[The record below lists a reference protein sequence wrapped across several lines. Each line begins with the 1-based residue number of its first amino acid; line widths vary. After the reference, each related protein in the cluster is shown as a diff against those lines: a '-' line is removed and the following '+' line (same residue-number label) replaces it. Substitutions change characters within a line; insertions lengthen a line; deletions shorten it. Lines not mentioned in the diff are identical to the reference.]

1 MEKNNFNKAYI
12 YIIAIFAIGIAISNI
27 ISFFNG
33 VGFAL
38 IGASLLLVLALANI
52 LKDETIKKRF
62 GDIFVLITL
71 ELMMLIVLFFAY
83 DFNLNG
89 ITNKFP
95 LVMRNICAI
104 YSLISTIYVVFRY
117 VSEIKGKKYNFV
129 EYMLGNY
136 TPDPTAKNKLKKNSK
151 KNKELE
157 NGTLAPKPSS
167 LEHTENTQKE
177 EVVAQ
182 TNDNDTS
189 VDASNNDEVSITDI
203 DAIDIEDAVDVDDLQ
218 QAETEEVQQDQSLPQ
233 NESEVAST
241 TTQNSTPNV
250 PSNRFWE

>member
-1 MEKNNFNKAYI
+1 MEKNNLNKAYI

-27 ISFFNG
+27 VSFFNG

-38 IGASLLLVLALANI
+38 IGSSVLLVLTISTI
-52 LKDETIKKRF
+52 LKDEDNKKRF
-62 GDIFVLITL
+62 GDIFVLIAL
-71 ELMMLIVLFFAY
+71 EFLMFIVLFFAY

-104 YSLISTIYVVFRY
+104 YSLLSAGYVIFRY
-117 VSEIKGKKYNFV
+117 ISEIKGKRYNFV

-136 TPDPTAKNKLKKNSK
+136 TPQPKEKKLKPSKAEIK

-167 LEHTENTQKE
+167 LESFEENKQSTENSRE
-177 EVVAQ
+177 ETVEEEKVEE
-182 TNDNDTS
+182 DNNIEEDS
-189 VDASNNDEVSITDI
+189 KVDNN
-203 DAIDIEDAVDVDDLQ
+203 
-218 QAETEEVQQDQSLPQ
+218 Q
-233 NESEVAST
+233 NE
-241 TTQNSTPNV
+241 TTQESTSNV
-250 PSNRFWE
+250 NNRTNFWY

>member
-12 YIIAIFAIGIAISNI
+12 YIIAIFAIGIAVSNI
-27 ISFFNG
+27 ISFFHG

-38 IGASLLLVLALANI
+38 IGASLLLILAITNI
-52 LKDETIKKRF
+52 LRDESIKKRF
-62 GDIFVLITL
+62 GDIFVLIAI
-71 ELMMLIVLFFAY
+71 ELIMLIILFFAY

-89 ITNKFP
+89 ITNNFP

-104 YSLISTIYVVFRY
+104 YSLIATGYVIFRY

-136 TPDPTAKNKLKKNSK
+136 TPDPTAKKKSKAASK

-167 LEHTENTQKE
+167 LENNVTAQEEGSQPSQEETKDDEIIIEEDGDIKDTAQDVE
-177 EVVAQ
+177 EVK
-182 TNDNDTS
+182 S
-189 VDASNNDEVSITDI
+189 E
-203 DAIDIEDAVDVDDLQ
+203 E
-218 QAETEEVQQDQSLPQ
+218 EKTEESKP
-233 NESEVAST
+233 T
-241 TTQNSTPNV
+241 TT
-250 PSNRFWE
+250 NRTNFW

>member
-38 IGASLLLVLALANI
+38 IGTCLFLILAISNI
-52 LKDETIKKRF
+52 LKDEANKKRF
-62 GDIFVLITL
+62 GDIFILIAI
-71 ELMMLIVLFFAY
+71 EFIMLLILFFAY

-104 YSLISTIYVVFRY
+104 YSLLSAGYVVFRY
-117 VSEIKGKKYNFV
+117 VSEIKGKKYNVV
-129 EYMLGNY
+129 EYILGNY
-136 TPDPTAKNKLKKNSK
+136 TPQPKVKKVKTSKAEVK

-167 LEHTENTQKE
+167 IEPS
-177 EVVAQ
+177 VVANTEMEEQIENQ
-182 TNDNDTS
+182 TETNVQTEVDEAQKTTNSEGENPDNKPNDSNTS
-189 VDASNNDEVSITDI
+189 N
-203 DAIDIEDAVDVDDLQ
+203 
-218 QAETEEVQQDQSLPQ
+218 
-233 NESEVAST
+233 T
-241 TTQNSTPNV
+241 TYKG
-250 PSNRFWE
+250 FWY

>member
-12 YIIAIFAIGIAISNI
+12 YIIAIFAIGVAISNI

-38 IGASLLLVLALANI
+38 IGTSLVLILAISNI
-52 LKDETIKKRF
+52 LKDENNKKRF
-62 GDIFVLITL
+62 GDIFVLIAFEML
-71 ELMMLIVLFFAY
+71 MLIVLFFAY

-104 YSLISTIYVVFRY
+104 YSLLSAGYVVFRY
-117 VSEIKGKKYNFV
+117 VSELKGKKYNFI
-129 EYMLGNY
+129 EYILGNY
-136 TPDPTAKNKLKKNSK
+136 TPTPKVKKSKVSRSEIK

-167 LEHTENTQKE
+167 IEPNILADDEANEQEHNQTDITDEQEVVQDQETGKTEGENTDNTS
-177 EVVAQ
+177 
-182 TNDNDTS
+182 TNDN
-189 VDASNNDEVSITDI
+189 
-203 DAIDIEDAVDVDDLQ
+203 
-218 QAETEEVQQDQSLPQ
+218 
-233 NESEVAST
+233 
-241 TTQNSTPNV
+241 TQNTSYKG
-250 PSNRFWE
+250 FWY